1 MASQVRVDQ
10 AMAAKLMVLTSL
22 GRSAVAENA
31 AYNAWNEVVGSFLK
45 DNLSERIQS
54 YNNEQAVKVL
64 HQLYGDS
71 FCISEIQ

>member
-1 MASQVRVDQ
+1 MLGYVR
-10 AMAAKLMVLTSL
+10 VLTSL
-22 GRSAVAENA
+22 GRSAVADNA

-64 HQLYGDS
+64 HQLYGES